1 MANDV
6 QSLQTASK
14 KIRYLG
20 SAKSGVGAARA
31 MHLTSVALVPLTIG
45 FVWVLL
51 SLIGKDYAGVRA
63 TLGRPLPAIVTLLF
77 VGSGIYHMALGMRVI
92 IDDYVHEHHM
102 KDWALMANLFICWL
116 LGIACVY
123 SLLKLSFAAG

>member
-14 KIRYLG
+14 KVRYLG

-31 MHLTSVALVPLTIG
+31 MHLTSVSLIPLTIG

-63 TLGRPLPAIVTLLF
+63 TLGHPLPAIVHAAVRGF
-77 VGSGIYHMALGMRVI
+77 
-92 IDDYVHEHHM
+92 EHLPHG
-102 KDWALMANLFICWL
+102 ARHARHHRRLRAR
-116 LGIACVY
+116 A
-123 SLLKLSFAAG
+123 

>member
-31 MHLTSVALVPLTIG
+31 MHLTSVALIPLTIG
-45 FVWVLL
+45 FVWVML
-51 SLIGKDYAGVRA
+51 SLIGKDYVGVRT
-63 TLGRPLPAIVTLLF
+63 TLGHPLAAIVTLLF

-92 IDDYVHEHHM
+92 IDDYVHEHNL
-102 KDWALMANLFICWL
+102 KDWALMANLAFSWV

-123 SLLKLSFAAG
+123 SLLKLGFTVR

>member
-63 TLGRPLPAIVTLLF
+63 TLGHPLPAILMLLF
-77 VGSGIYHMALGMRVI
+77 VGSGIYKMALGMRVI

>member
-14 KIRYLG
+14 KVRYLG

-31 MHLTSVALVPLTIG
+31 MHLTSVSLIPLTIG

-63 TLGRPLPAIVTLLF
+63 TLGHPLPAIVTLLF
-77 VGSGIYHMALGMRVI
+77 VGSSIYHMALGMRVI
-92 IDDYVHEHHM
+92 IDDYVHEHNY
-102 KDWALMANLFICWL
+102 KDWALTANLFLSWL

-123 SLLKLSFAAG
+123 SLLKLSFTAG